1 MSLYLAMT
9 GDKDVER
16 MLREAAAETMSAMEA
31 NKRHKK
37 KSVTCAD
44 GAREHGVKQAVVTP
58 AAISITA
65 TLTCFSLSVLTMH
78 SKCDSDRLN
87 RSSFQTTRT
96 SPGRTNVSAW
106 FSPNRSSLAPEA

>member
-1 MSLYLAMT
+1 MCTYSDFWIDENAIGAVRL
-9 GDKDVER
+9 
-16 MLREAAAETMSAMEA
+16 AAADT
-31 NKRHKK
+31 RQKK

-78 SKCDSDRLN
+78 SKCDSDRPN
-87 RSSFQTTRT
+87 RISFQTTRT